1 MHLKSLKED
10 YFLFD
15 LYKSTQSQLNVI
27 YLEVRKMFGPIHKL
41 FDLLV
46 DLRVPVRLWSWQ
58 TIIVLSLA
66 FFSPSYSH
74 DIINE
79 AK

>member
-27 YLEVRKMFGPIHKL
+27 YLEVGKMFGPIHKL

-46 DLRVPVRLWSWQ
+46 DLRVPVRLRSWQ

-66 FFSPSYSH
+66 FLSPSYSH